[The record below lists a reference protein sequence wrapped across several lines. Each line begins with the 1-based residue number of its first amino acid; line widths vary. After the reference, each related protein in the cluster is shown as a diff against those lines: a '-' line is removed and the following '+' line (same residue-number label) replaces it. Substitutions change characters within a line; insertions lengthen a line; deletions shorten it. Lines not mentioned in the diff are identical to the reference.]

1 MRIVRAGLERRPV
14 LVTMKEN
21 KSMTDI
27 TINAGNLASGLT
39 AMQSAERTKQFSYQ
53 KALEREVAAKWK
65 RTAKAWLLLAPS
77 LVFLGIFTLYPI
89 IKSMISSFYLDNL
102 SVMKPV
108 FAGLSNYKALLT
120 DKVFWECFWNNLL
133 IAVVT
138 VPVSI
143 GLAVAMAMFANQLK
157 RGKAI
162 ARLGFTYPT
171 FIPLVAAANIW
182 MFIYTP
188 IYGLLGYI
196 NKDWRFLSD
205 SKTAIWAVIVM
216 LIWKQAGYIML
227 FYVAGLHGISREL
240 YEAAKIDGAG
250 SFKVFTSITWPML
263 KPTTIYVLII
273 TLTNAYKMVDHLYI
287 MTKGGPGNATNVL
300 LFYIYQTGFDYWD
313 TGKASAM
320 TVILVALLLIVTSVC
335 FFVQDK
341 KAYYNN

>member
-1 MRIVRAGLERRPV
+1 MAETMMPQVNMGAGTV
-14 LVTMKEN
+14 LADTLFPQEAAGETLRKQELAKE
-21 KSMTDI
+21 KTYETALKKEI
-27 TINAGNLASGLT
+27 TN
-39 AMQSAERTKQFSYQ
+39 
-53 KALEREVAAKWK
+53 KWK
-65 RTAKAWLLLAPS
+65 RTLTGWLLLAPS
-77 LVFLGIFTLYPI
+77 LVFLCVFTIYPI
-89 IKSMISSFYLDNL
+89 VKSIISSFYLDNL
-102 SVMKPV
+102 SVMQPV
-108 FAGLSNYKALLT
+108 FAGFSNYIALFQ
-120 DKVFWECFWNNLL
+120 DKVYWECFWNNLL

-138 VPVSI
+138 VPLSI
-143 GLAVAMAMFANQLK
+143 GLAVAMAMFANSLK
-157 RGKAI
+157 WGKAA

-196 NKDWRFLSD
+196 NPNWRFLAD
-205 SKTAIWAVIVM
+205 GKTAIWAVMVM
-216 LIWKQAGYIML
+216 LVWKQAGYIML

-240 YEAAKIDGAG
+240 FEAAKIDGANG
-250 SFKVFTSITWPML
+250 WQIFTRVTWPML

-320 TVILVALLLIVTSVC
+320 TVILVAVLLVVTSVC

>member
-1 MRIVRAGLERRPV
+1 MAETMMPQVNLGAGTV
-14 LVTMKEN
+14 LADALFPQETAGENLRKQELAKE
-21 KSMTDI
+21 KAYETALKKEI
-27 TINAGNLASGLT
+27 TN
-39 AMQSAERTKQFSYQ
+39 
-53 KALEREVAAKWK
+53 KWK
-65 RTAKAWLLLAPS
+65 RTLTGWLLLAPS
-77 LVFLGIFTLYPI
+77 LVFLCVFTIYPI
-89 IKSMISSFYLDNL
+89 VKSIISSFYLDNL
-102 SVMKPV
+102 SVKQPV
-108 FAGLSNYKALLT
+108 FAGFSNYIALFQ
-120 DKVFWECFWNNLL
+120 DKVYWECFWNNLL
-133 IAVVT
+133 MAIVT
-138 VPVSI
+138 VPLSI
-143 GLAVAMAMFANQLK
+143 GLAVAMAMFANSLK
-157 RGKAI
+157 WGKAA

-196 NKDWRFLSD
+196 NPNWRFLAD
-205 SKTAIWAVIVM
+205 GKTAIWAVMVM
-216 LIWKQAGYIML
+216 LVWKQAGYIML

-240 YEAAKIDGAG
+240 FEAAKIDGASG
-250 SFKVFTSITWPML
+250 WQIFTRVTWPML

-320 TVILVALLLIVTSVC
+320 TVILVAVLLVVTSVC

>member
-1 MRIVRAGLERRPV
+1 MNMAETMMPQVNLGAGTV
-14 LVTMKEN
+14 LADTLFPQETAGETLRKQELAKE
-21 KSMTDI
+21 KAYETALKKEI
-27 TINAGNLASGLT
+27 TN
-39 AMQSAERTKQFSYQ
+39 
-53 KALEREVAAKWK
+53 KWK
-65 RTAKAWLLLAPS
+65 RTLTGWLLLAPS
-77 LVFLGIFTLYPI
+77 LVFLCVFTIYPI
-89 IKSMISSFYLDNL
+89 VKSIISSFYLDNL
-102 SVMKPV
+102 SVMQPL
-108 FAGLSNYKALLT
+108 FAGFSNYIALFQ
-120 DKVFWECFWNNLL
+120 DKVYWECFWNNLL

-138 VPVSI
+138 VPLSI
-143 GLAVAMAMFANQLK
+143 GLAVAMAMFANSLK
-157 RGKAI
+157 WGKAA

-196 NKDWRFLSD
+196 NPNWRFLAD
-205 SKTAIWAVIVM
+205 GKTAIWAVMVM
-216 LIWKQAGYIML
+216 LVWKQAGYIML
-227 FYVAGLHGISREL
+227 FYVAGLHGIPREL
-240 YEAAKIDGAG
+240 FEAAKIDGANG
-250 SFKVFTSITWPML
+250 WQIFTRVTWPML

-320 TVILVALLLIVTSVC
+320 TVILVAVLLVVTSVC

>member
-1 MRIVRAGLERRPV
+1 MAETMMPQVNLGAGTV
-14 LVTMKEN
+14 LADTLFPQETAGETLRKQELAKE
-21 KSMTDI
+21 KAYETALKKEI
-27 TINAGNLASGLT
+27 TN
-39 AMQSAERTKQFSYQ
+39 
-53 KALEREVAAKWK
+53 KWK
-65 RTAKAWLLLAPS
+65 RTLTGWVLLAPS
-77 LVFLGIFTLYPI
+77 LVFLCVFTIYPI
-89 IKSMISSFYLDNL
+89 VKSIISSFYLDNL
-102 SVMKPV
+102 SVMQPL
-108 FAGLSNYKALLT
+108 FAGFSNYIALFQ
-120 DKVFWECFWNNLL
+120 DKVYWECFWNNLL

-138 VPVSI
+138 VPLSI
-143 GLAVAMAMFANQLK
+143 GLAVAMAMFANSLK
-157 RGKAI
+157 WGKAA

-196 NKDWRFLSD
+196 NPNWRFLAD
-205 SKTAIWAVIVM
+205 GKTAIWAVMVM
-216 LIWKQAGYIML
+216 LVWKQAGYIML

-240 YEAAKIDGAG
+240 FEAAKIDGANG
-250 SFKVFTSITWPML
+250 WQIFTRVTWPML

-320 TVILVALLLIVTSVC
+320 TVILVAVLLVVTSVC

>member
-1 MRIVRAGLERRPV
+1 MFSAVV
-14 LVTMKEN
+14 C
-21 KSMTDI
+21 
-27 TINAGNLASGLT
+27 AS
-39 AMQSAERTKQFSYQ
+39 
-53 KALEREVAAKWK
+53 
-65 RTAKAWLLLAPS
+65 S
-77 LVFLGIFTLYPI
+77 LVFLCVFTIYPI
-89 IKSMISSFYLDNL
+89 VKSIISSFYLDNL
-102 SVMKPV
+102 SVVQPV
-108 FAGLSNYKALLT
+108 FAGFSNYVALFQ
-120 DKVFWECFWNNLL
+120 DKVYWECFWNNLL

-138 VPVSI
+138 VPLSI
-143 GLAVAMAMFANQLK
+143 GLAVAMAMFANSLK
-157 RGKAI
+157 WGKAA

-196 NKDWRFLSD
+196 NPNWRFLAD
-205 SKTAIWAVIVM
+205 GKTAIWAVMVM
-216 LIWKQAGYIML
+216 LVWKQAGYIML

-240 YEAAKIDGAG
+240 FEAAKIDGASG
-250 SFKVFTSITWPML
+250 WQIFTRVTWPML

-320 TVILVALLLIVTSVC
+320 TVILVAVLLVVTSVC

>member
-1 MRIVRAGLERRPV
+1 MAETMMSQVNLGAGTV
-14 LVTMKEN
+14 LADTLFPQETAGETLRKQELAKE
-21 KSMTDI
+21 KAYETALKKEI
-27 TINAGNLASGLT
+27 TN
-39 AMQSAERTKQFSYQ
+39 
-53 KALEREVAAKWK
+53 KWK
-65 RTAKAWLLLAPS
+65 RTLTGWLLLAPS
-77 LVFLGIFTLYPI
+77 LVFLCVFTIYPI
-89 IKSMISSFYLDNL
+89 VKSIISSFYLDNL
-102 SVMKPV
+102 SVMQPV
-108 FAGLSNYKALLT
+108 FAGFSNYIALFQ
-120 DKVFWECFWNNLL
+120 DKVYWECFWNNLL

-138 VPVSI
+138 VPLSI
-143 GLAVAMAMFANQLK
+143 GLAVAMAMFANSLK
-157 RGKAI
+157 WGKAA

-196 NKDWRFLSD
+196 NPNWRFLAD
-205 SKTAIWAVIVM
+205 GKTAIWAVMVM
-216 LIWKQAGYIML
+216 LVWKQAGYIML

-240 YEAAKIDGAG
+240 FEAAKIDGANG
-250 SFKVFTSITWPML
+250 WQIFTRVTWPML

-320 TVILVALLLIVTSVC
+320 TVILVAVLLVVTSVC

>member
-1 MRIVRAGLERRPV
+1 MAETMMPQVNLGAGTV
-14 LVTMKEN
+14 LADTLFPQETAGETLRKQELAKE
-21 KSMTDI
+21 KAYETALKKEI
-27 TINAGNLASGLT
+27 TN
-39 AMQSAERTKQFSYQ
+39 
-53 KALEREVAAKWK
+53 KWK
-65 RTAKAWLLLAPS
+65 RTLTGWVLLAPS
-77 LVFLGIFTLYPI
+77 LVFLCVFTIYPI
-89 IKSMISSFYLDNL
+89 VKSIISSFYLDNL
-102 SVMKPV
+102 SVMQPV
-108 FAGLSNYKALLT
+108 FAGFSNYIALFQ
-120 DKVFWECFWNNLL
+120 DKVYWECFWNNLL

-138 VPVSI
+138 VPLSI
-143 GLAVAMAMFANQLK
+143 GLAVAMAMFANSLK
-157 RGKAI
+157 WGKAA

-196 NKDWRFLSD
+196 NPNWRFLAD
-205 SKTAIWAVIVM
+205 GKTAIWAVMVM
-216 LIWKQAGYIML
+216 LVWKQAGYIML

-240 YEAAKIDGAG
+240 FEAAKIDGANG
-250 SFKVFTSITWPML
+250 WQIFTRVTWPML

-320 TVILVALLLIVTSVC
+320 TVILVAVLLVVTSVC

-341 KAYYNN
+341 TAYYNN

>member
-1 MRIVRAGLERRPV
+1 MAETMMPQVNLGAGTV
-14 LVTMKEN
+14 LADTLFPQETAGETLRKQELAKE
-21 KSMTDI
+21 KTYETALKKEI
-27 TINAGNLASGLT
+27 TN
-39 AMQSAERTKQFSYQ
+39 
-53 KALEREVAAKWK
+53 KWK
-65 RTAKAWLLLAPS
+65 RTLIGWLLLAPS
-77 LVFLGIFTLYPI
+77 LVFLCVFTIYPI
-89 IKSMISSFYLDNL
+89 VKSIISSFYLDNL
-102 SVMKPV
+102 SVMQPV
-108 FAGLSNYKALLT
+108 FAGFSNYIALFQ
-120 DKVFWECFWNNLL
+120 DKVYWECFWNNLL

-138 VPVSI
+138 VPLSI
-143 GLAVAMAMFANQLK
+143 GLAVAMAMFANSLK
-157 RGKAI
+157 WGKA
-162 ARLGFTYPT
+162 AAKLGFTYPT

-196 NKDWRFLSD
+196 NPNWRFLAD
-205 SKTAIWAVIVM
+205 GKTAIWAVMVM
-216 LIWKQAGYIML
+216 LVWKQAGYIML

-240 YEAAKIDGAG
+240 FEAAKIDGANG
-250 SFKVFTSITWPML
+250 WQIFTRVTWPML

-320 TVILVALLLIVTSVC
+320 TVILVAVLLVVASVC

>member
-1 MRIVRAGLERRPV
+1 MAETMMPQVNLGAGTV
-14 LVTMKEN
+14 LADALFPQETAGENLRKQELAKE
-21 KSMTDI
+21 KAYETALKKEI
-27 TINAGNLASGLT
+27 TN
-39 AMQSAERTKQFSYQ
+39 
-53 KALEREVAAKWK
+53 KWK
-65 RTAKAWLLLAPS
+65 RTLTGWLLLAPS
-77 LVFLGIFTLYPI
+77 LVFLCVFTIYPI
-89 IKSMISSFYLDNL
+89 VKSIISSFYLDNL
-102 SVMKPV
+102 SVMQPV
-108 FAGLSNYKALLT
+108 FAGFSNYVALFQ
-120 DKVFWECFWNNLL
+120 DKVYWECFWNNLL

-138 VPVSI
+138 VPLSI
-143 GLAVAMAMFANQLK
+143 GLAVAMAMFANSLK
-157 RGKAI
+157 WGKAA

-196 NKDWRFLSD
+196 NPNWRFLAD
-205 SKTAIWAVIVM
+205 GKTAIWAVMVM
-216 LIWKQAGYIML
+216 LVWKQAGYIML

-240 YEAAKIDGAG
+240 FEAAKIDGASG
-250 SFKVFTSITWPML
+250 WQIFTRVTWPML

-320 TVILVALLLIVTSVC
+320 TVILVAVLLVVTSVC

-341 KAYYNN
+341 KAYY

>member
-1 MRIVRAGLERRPV
+1 MAETMMPQVNLGAGTV
-14 LVTMKEN
+14 LADTLFPQETAGETLRKQELAKE
-21 KSMTDI
+21 KAYETALKKEI
-27 TINAGNLASGLT
+27 TN
-39 AMQSAERTKQFSYQ
+39 
-53 KALEREVAAKWK
+53 KWK
-65 RTAKAWLLLAPS
+65 RTLTGWLLLAPS
-77 LVFLGIFTLYPI
+77 LVFLCVFTIYPI
-89 IKSMISSFYLDNL
+89 VKSIISSFYLDNL
-102 SVMKPV
+102 SVMQPV
-108 FAGLSNYKALLT
+108 FAGFSNYIALFQ
-120 DKVFWECFWNNLL
+120 DKVYWECFWNNLL

-138 VPVSI
+138 VPLSI
-143 GLAVAMAMFANQLK
+143 GLAVAMAMFANSLK
-157 RGKAI
+157 WGKAA

-196 NKDWRFLSD
+196 NPNWRFLAD
-205 SKTAIWAVIVM
+205 GKTAIWAVMVM
-216 LIWKQAGYIML
+216 LVWKQAGYIML

-240 YEAAKIDGAG
+240 FEAAKIDGANG
-250 SFKVFTSITWPML
+250 WQIFTRVTWPML

-287 MTKGGPGNATNVL
+287 MTMGGPGNATNVL

-320 TVILVALLLIVTSVC
+320 TVILVAVLLVVTSVC

>member
-1 MRIVRAGLERRPV
+1 M
-14 LVTMKEN
+14 
-21 KSMTDI
+21 
-27 TINAGNLASGLT
+27 
-39 AMQSAERTKQFSYQ
+39 
-53 KALEREVAAKWK
+53 
-65 RTAKAWLLLAPS
+65 LLAPS
-77 LVFLGIFTLYPI
+77 LVFLCVFTIYPI
-89 IKSMISSFYLDNL
+89 VKSIISSFYLDNL
-102 SVMKPV
+102 SVMQPV
-108 FAGLSNYKALLT
+108 FAGFSNYIALFQ
-120 DKVFWECFWNNLL
+120 DKVYWECFWNNLL

-138 VPVSI
+138 VPLSI
-143 GLAVAMAMFANQLK
+143 GLAVAMAMFANSLK
-157 RGKAI
+157 WGKAA

-196 NKDWRFLSD
+196 NPNWRFLAD
-205 SKTAIWAVIVM
+205 GKTAIWAVMVM
-216 LIWKQAGYIML
+216 LVWKQAGYIML

-240 YEAAKIDGAG
+240 FEAAKIDGANG
-250 SFKVFTSITWPML
+250 WQIFTRVTWPML

-320 TVILVALLLIVTSVC
+320 TVILVAVLLVVTSVC

>member
-1 MRIVRAGLERRPV
+1 MAETMMPQVNLGAGTV
-14 LVTMKEN
+14 LADTLFPQETAGETLRKRELAKE
-21 KSMTDI
+21 KAYETALKKEI
-27 TINAGNLASGLT
+27 TN
-39 AMQSAERTKQFSYQ
+39 
-53 KALEREVAAKWK
+53 KWK
-65 RTAKAWLLLAPS
+65 RTLTGWLLLAPS
-77 LVFLGIFTLYPI
+77 LVFLCVFTIYPI
-89 IKSMISSFYLDNL
+89 VKSIISSFYLDNL
-102 SVMKPV
+102 SVMQPV
-108 FAGLSNYKALLT
+108 FAGFSNYIALFQ
-120 DKVFWECFWNNLL
+120 DKVYWECFWNNLL

-138 VPVSI
+138 VPLSI
-143 GLAVAMAMFANQLK
+143 GLAVAMAMFANSLK
-157 RGKAI
+157 WGKAA

-196 NKDWRFLSD
+196 NPNWRFLAD
-205 SKTAIWAVIVM
+205 GKTAIWAVMVM
-216 LIWKQAGYIML
+216 LVWKQAGYIML

-240 YEAAKIDGAG
+240 FEAAKIDGANG
-250 SFKVFTSITWPML
+250 WQIFTRVTWPML

-320 TVILVALLLIVTSVC
+320 TVILVAVLLVVTSVC

>member
-1 MRIVRAGLERRPV
+1 MNMAETMMPQVNLGAGTV
-14 LVTMKEN
+14 LADTLFPQETAGETLRKQELAKE
-21 KSMTDI
+21 KAYETALKKEI
-27 TINAGNLASGLT
+27 TN
-39 AMQSAERTKQFSYQ
+39 
-53 KALEREVAAKWK
+53 KWK
-65 RTAKAWLLLAPS
+65 RTLTGWLLLAPS
-77 LVFLGIFTLYPI
+77 LVFLCVFTIYPI
-89 IKSMISSFYLDNL
+89 VKSIISSFYLDNL
-102 SVMKPV
+102 SVMQPV
-108 FAGLSNYKALLT
+108 FAGFSNYIALFQ
-120 DKVFWECFWNNLL
+120 DKVYWECFWNNLL

-138 VPVSI
+138 VPLSI
-143 GLAVAMAMFANQLK
+143 GLAVAMAMFANSLK
-157 RGKAI
+157 WGKAA

-171 FIPLVAAANIW
+171 FIPLVATANIW

-196 NKDWRFLSD
+196 NPNWRFLAD
-205 SKTAIWAVIVM
+205 GKTAIWAVMVM
-216 LIWKQAGYIML
+216 LVWKQAGYIML

-240 YEAAKIDGAG
+240 FEAAKIDGANG
-250 SFKVFTSITWPML
+250 WQIFTRVTWPML

-320 TVILVALLLIVTSVC
+320 TVILVAVLLVVTSVC

>member
-1 MRIVRAGLERRPV
+1 MAETMMPQVNLGAGTV
-14 LVTMKEN
+14 LADALFPQETAGENLRKQELAKE
-21 KSMTDI
+21 KEYETALKKEI
-27 TINAGNLASGLT
+27 TN
-39 AMQSAERTKQFSYQ
+39 
-53 KALEREVAAKWK
+53 KWK
-65 RTAKAWLLLAPS
+65 RTLTGWLLLAPS
-77 LVFLGIFTLYPI
+77 LVFLCVFTIYPI
-89 IKSMISSFYLDNL
+89 VKSIISSFYLDNL
-102 SVMKPV
+102 SVMQPV
-108 FAGLSNYKALLT
+108 FAGFSNYVALFQ
-120 DKVFWECFWNNLL
+120 DKVYWECFWNNLL

-138 VPVSI
+138 VPLSI
-143 GLAVAMAMFANQLK
+143 GLAVAMAMFANSLK
-157 RGKAI
+157 WGKAA

-196 NKDWRFLSD
+196 NPNWRFLAD
-205 SKTAIWAVIVM
+205 GKTAIWAVMVM
-216 LIWKQAGYIML
+216 LVWKQAGYIML

-240 YEAAKIDGAG
+240 FEAAKIDGASG
-250 SFKVFTSITWPML
+250 WQIFTRVTWPML

-320 TVILVALLLIVTSVC
+320 TVILVAVLLVVTSVC

>member
-1 MRIVRAGLERRPV
+1 METHADRLAAAGSVVGIPV
-14 LVTMKEN
+14 CVHDLSYR
-21 KSMTDI
+21 KSI
-27 TINAGNLASGLT
+27 
-39 AMQSAERTKQFSYQ
+39 
-53 KALEREVAAKWK
+53 
-65 RTAKAWLLLAPS
+65 
-77 LVFLGIFTLYPI
+77 
-89 IKSMISSFYLDNL
+89 ISSFYLDNL
-102 SVMKPV
+102 SVMQPV
-108 FAGLSNYKALLT
+108 FAGFSNYIALFQ
-120 DKVFWECFWNNLL
+120 DKVYWECFWNNLL
-133 IAVVT
+133 IAVIT
-138 VPVSI
+138 VPLSI
-143 GLAVAMAMFANQLK
+143 GLAVAMAMFANSLK
-157 RGKAI
+157 WGKAA

-196 NKDWRFLSD
+196 NPNWRFLAD
-205 SKTAIWAVIVM
+205 GKTAIWAVMVM
-216 LIWKQAGYIML
+216 LVWKQAGYIML

-240 YEAAKIDGAG
+240 FEAAKIDGANG
-250 SFKVFTSITWPML
+250 WQIFTRVTWPML

-320 TVILVALLLIVTSVC
+320 TVILVAVLLVVTSVC

>member
-1 MRIVRAGLERRPV
+1 MAETMMPQVNLGAGTV
-14 LVTMKEN
+14 LADTLFPQETAGETLRKQELAKE
-21 KSMTDI
+21 KTYETALKKEI
-27 TINAGNLASGLT
+27 TN
-39 AMQSAERTKQFSYQ
+39 
-53 KALEREVAAKWK
+53 KWK
-65 RTAKAWLLLAPS
+65 RTLTGWLLLAPS
-77 LVFLGIFTLYPI
+77 LVFLCVFTIYPI
-89 IKSMISSFYLDNL
+89 VKSIISSFYLDNL
-102 SVMKPV
+102 SVMQPV
-108 FAGLSNYKALLT
+108 FAGFSNYIALFQ
-120 DKVFWECFWNNLL
+120 DKVYWECFWNNLL

-138 VPVSI
+138 VPLSI
-143 GLAVAMAMFANQLK
+143 GLAVAMAMFANSLK
-157 RGKAI
+157 WGKAA

-171 FIPLVAAANIW
+171 FIPLGAGAKILEV
-182 MFIYTP
+182 IYTP

-196 NKDWRFLSD
+196 NPNWRFLAD
-205 SKTAIWAVIVM
+205 GKTAIWAVMVM
-216 LIWKQAGYIML
+216 LVWKQAGYIML

-240 YEAAKIDGAG
+240 FEAAKIDGANG
-250 SFKVFTSITWPML
+250 WQIFTRVTWPML

-320 TVILVALLLIVTSVC
+320 TVILVAVLLVVTSVC